1 MGIVVI
7 GATFV
12 DIKGF
17 PEDQYLPT
25 GRNVGRV
32 EYIHGGVS
40 IPYNAAWVNS
50 ARASALPDD
59 DKEVLAPYRIQGV
72 F

>member
-17 PEDQYLPT
+17 PNEKINTPNDIATILTYKS
-25 GRNVGRV
+25 
-32 EYIHGGVS
+32 EYFVTFFIFFS
-40 IPYNAAWVNS
+40 F
-50 ARASALPDD
+50 
-59 DKEVLAPYRIQGV
+59 LAP
-72 F
+72 